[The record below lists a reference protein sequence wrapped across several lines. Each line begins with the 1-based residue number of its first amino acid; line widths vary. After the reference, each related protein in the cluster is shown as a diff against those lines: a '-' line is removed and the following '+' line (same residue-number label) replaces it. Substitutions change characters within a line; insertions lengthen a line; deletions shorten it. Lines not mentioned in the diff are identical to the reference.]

1 LIKAD
6 WLGEINLS
14 ITVDNL
20 PARTLATNLYR
31 ELTKE
36 MGRKSPIPRGT
47 STLGIRVIKY
57 EEKLRGMFF
66 PLLNFMAALNYS
78 EKKSYLHEFF
88 LHVA

>member
-1 LIKAD
+1 
-6 WLGEINLS
+6 
-14 ITVDNL
+14 
-20 PARTLATNLYR
+20 
-31 ELTKE
+31 

-78 EKKSYLHEFF
+78 EKKKL
-88 LHVA
+88 LT